1 MRIFNNVL
9 NSILL
14 ISIVSALPNP
24 EMGIQKRQTGQATFF
39 KPGYHPFNFG
49 ISNSFKIGWEPVE
62 TLILNLI

>member
-39 KPGYHPFNFG
+39 KPGYYPVNFG
-49 ISNSFKIGWEPVE
+49 LSNWFK
-62 TLILNLI
+62 

>member
-1 MRIFNNVL
+1 MRLFNNIL

-39 KPGYHPFNFG
+39 KPGYHPLNFG
-49 ISNSFKIGWEPVE
+49 VSNSFK
-62 TLILNLI
+62 